1 MVTLTSLESKYSSCY
16 WFLPLFL
23 INYVYRWILQ
33 ICSTRCPSSL
43 AINANCLQKENIQNF
58 SSFWLSCLEI
68 SRSKLKVI
76 FYYYYFL
83 CIFQTYRPDFL
94 VPVIVEAL
102 LDFAWNP
109 STFLFSFCCWW
120 LQIWGEN
127 KEWLTSKWCCTIN
140 HPVFFCRKF

>member
-58 SSFWLSCLEI
+58 TNFWLSCLEI
-68 SRSKLKVI
+68 SRSELKAI
-76 FYYYYFL
+76 FLLLLFPVYISNL
-83 CIFQTYRPDFL
+83 QTWFPGASYSRSLTGFCMKP
-94 VPVIVEAL
+94 IY
-102 LDFAWNP
+102 
-109 STFLFSFCCWW
+109 FSF
-120 LQIWGEN
+120 
-127 KEWLTSKWCCTIN
+127 
-140 HPVFFCRKF
+140 FFLLLVVADSRRK